1 MWDLLQH
8 PYHGRLA
15 PRRLLRA
22 FKMYAKYDTDET
34 GSGSSSSNSKWMT
47 QPQLTAVME
56 WLFPEQATPHTV
68 QTLWSL
74 YSGNSAAPLPTPY
87 RQ

>member
-34 GSGSSSSNSKWMT
+34 GSGSSSKWMT

-68 QTLWSL
+68 QALWSL